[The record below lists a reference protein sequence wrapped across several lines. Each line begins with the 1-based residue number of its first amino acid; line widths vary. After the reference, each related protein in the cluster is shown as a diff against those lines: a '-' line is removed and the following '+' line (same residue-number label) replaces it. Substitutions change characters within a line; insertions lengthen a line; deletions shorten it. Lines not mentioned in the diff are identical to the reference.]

1 MSYSAPSVT
10 SGVYFTKNLNA
21 NTRNAGLNMM
31 GYYFRASKLSKS
43 PNYPITNFDGMVQF
57 LDSNYP
63 TFIESIGDLLDQV
76 PIDKM
81 IASMNEAAAKGYTY
95 YPRPSNFNNAI
106 LNNTGYSV
114 VSTLGDAAVAVG
126 EGLVNFSQG
135 ILILG
140 VVLGAAFLYFE
151 FNNEFKL
158 TKGIKKAH
166 KEFTS

>member
-43 PNYPITNFDGMVQF
+43 PN
-57 LDSNYP
+57 P